1 MKTPTGVG
9 PATFAIAYRS
19 VPLEPGYIGIV
30 TVEPPTIGA
39 PLVTV
44 VPLATPMYT
53 IVVLTAATVMVT
65 VPTPGGTVHSLAALL
80 VTLPGM
86 GMIIRPAAP
95 RRHPP
100 GRWCWTRTR
109 HPR

>member
-30 TVEPPTIGA
+30 TLEPPTIAA
-39 PLVTV
+39 PLVAV
-44 VPLATPMYT
+44 VVLTTPMYT
-53 IVVLTAATVMVT
+53 IVVLAAATVMVT
-65 VPTPGGTVHSLAALL
+65 EPTPGGTVHSLAALL

-86 GMIIRPAAP
+86 GVIITPRAP
-95 RRHPP
+95 QSRRA
-100 GRWCWTRTR
+100 GRWCWRRRRRTR
-109 HPR
+109 